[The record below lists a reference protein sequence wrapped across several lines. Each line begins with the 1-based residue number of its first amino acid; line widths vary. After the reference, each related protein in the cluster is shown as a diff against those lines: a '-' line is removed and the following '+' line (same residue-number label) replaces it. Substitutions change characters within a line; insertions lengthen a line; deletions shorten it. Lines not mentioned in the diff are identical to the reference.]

1 MLREGTP
8 EGVVSDQ
15 SDVPGDVLET
25 HYDRRTERERME
37 IRREFLRDA

>member
-8 EGVVSDQ
+8 EGVVSDRA
-15 SDVPGDVLET
+15 DVSGDILET

-37 IRREFLRDA
+37 IRRQFLNDA